1 MFFSIIFH
9 ELKSF
14 ISNNLISQFKIDYP
28 IDLNNKI
35 NKIISMSNFDNLLS
49 FYGLNRNSKD
59 KLWNKFLLL
68 IMFIGFLRH
77 FFLFRVYINN

>member
-35 NKIISMSNFDNLLS
+35 NKIIAMSNFDNLLS

-77 FFLFRVYINN
+77 FFFVSCLYQ